1 MIKANIYS
9 CELCNFN
16 TKNRTGYMR
25 HLDTKKHKNNCNSPH
40 ILVSEPNKG
49 NPLHSTYIQN
59 RFICN
64 SCEKGYDSRAGL
76 WFHTKKCKCNDDS
89 HKSTLTKN
97 ESSVNEIVMELIKQ
111 NQEFKN
117 LLMEQNSKIVD
128 LSNKTTIINN
138 TNSNNFNLN
147 VFLNEKCK
155 DAMNIMDFVNEL
167 NIGFNDLENVGRLG
181 YVEGISRIFLNGL
194 KQLDVYKRPIHC
206 TDIKR
211 ETLYVKDNNKWDK
224 DDEKD
229 KIKKAISKIA
239 FKNTQKI
246 PEWNK
251 LHPDSD
257 ILDTPTYKEHLQIMM
272 ESIGGLGKSSEY
284 ETNKSHEKII
294 KNIVRNVFLD
304 KSSVISI

>member
-1 MIKANIYS
+1 MIKVKIYS

-25 HLDTKKHKNNCNSPH
+25 HLETKKHKTNCNSPH
-40 ILVSEPNKG
+40 ILVSESNSL
-49 NPLHSTYIQN
+49 NSTYIQN

-64 SCEKGYDSRAGL
+64 SCEKEYDSRAGL
-76 WFHTKKCKCNDDS
+76 WFHTKKCKCNDDI
-89 HKSTLTKN
+89 HKSTLPKN

-155 DAMNIMDFVNEL
+155 DAMNIMDFVNDL

-246 PEWNK
+246 PEWNR

>member
-1 MIKANIYS
+1 MYS
-9 CELCNFN
+9 CDLCNFN

-25 HLDTKKHKNNCNSPH
+25 HLETKKHKTNCNA
-40 ILVSEPNKG
+40 
-49 NPLHSTYIQN
+49 PLHLSEHNKVNALHAPYIQN

-64 SCEKGYDSRAGL
+64 SCEKEYDSRTGL
-76 WFHTKKCKCNDDS
+76 WFHTKKCKCNEDLNKPS
-89 HKSTLTKN
+89 LTKN

-304 KSSVISI
+304 KSSVVSI

>member
-1 MIKANIYS
+1 MTKIKIYT
-9 CELCNFN
+9 CDLCNFN

-25 HLDTKKHKNNCNSPH
+25 HLETKKHNINYNDSMIEYTPIQSNH
-40 ILVSEPNKG
+40 I
-49 NPLHSTYIQN
+49 HN

-64 SCEKGYDSRAGL
+64 NCEKEYDSRAGL
-76 WFHTKKCKCNDDS
+76 WFHTKKCKCTDESNS
-89 HKSTLTKN
+89 NTLSISKN
-97 ESSVNEIVMELIKQ
+97 ESSVNDIVMELIKQ

-155 DAMNIMDFVNEL
+155 DAMNIMDFVNHL
-167 NIGFNDLENVGRLG
+167 NIGFKDLENVGRLG

-194 KQLDVYKRPIHC
+194 RQLDVYKRPIHC

-224 DDEKD
+224 DDEKG

-239 FKNTQKI
+239 FKNTQQI
-246 PEWNK
+246 PEWNR

-257 ILDTPTYKEHLQIMM
+257 ILDTPTYKEHMQIMM

-294 KNIVRNVFLD
+294 KNIVKNVFLD
-304 KSSVISI
+304 KNSVISI

>member
-1 MIKANIYS
+1 
-9 CELCNFN
+9 
-16 TKNRTGYMR
+16 
-25 HLDTKKHKNNCNSPH
+25 
-40 ILVSEPNKG
+40 
-49 NPLHSTYIQN
+49 
-59 RFICN
+59 
-64 SCEKGYDSRAGL
+64 
-76 WFHTKKCKCNDDS
+76 
-89 HKSTLTKN
+89 
-97 ESSVNEIVMELIKQ
+97 MELIKQ